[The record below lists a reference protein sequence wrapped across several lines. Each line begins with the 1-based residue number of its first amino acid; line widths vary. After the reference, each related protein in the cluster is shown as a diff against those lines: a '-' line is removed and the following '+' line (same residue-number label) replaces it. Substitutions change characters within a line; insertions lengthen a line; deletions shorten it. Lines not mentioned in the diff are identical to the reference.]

1 MNLIQSPM
9 DDSALPDEHPNPGVR
24 EGATSRPAS
33 QLRWTEELSILCE
46 ATRLLEDSFDA
57 CPSFDVDWDAGA
69 MRHVLT
75 ELAGELADNDPYFHP
90 LYAGQMLKP
99 PHPVARMAWALSL
112 FINANNHALDGGRAT
127 SRLEKSCIRS
137 LGRLFG
143 WTDPLG
149 HLTGG
154 GTVANLEAL
163 WVARER
169 QPDRRAIVASEE
181 AHYTHRRMAG
191 LLGVPF
197 VPVPVDARGRMQ
209 MVALDAA
216 LERHDVGVV
225 VATVGT
231 TGWGATDPVDEI
243 LRRRERHGFRLHADA
258 AYGGYFS
265 LVSEHFEP
273 PTRKAFEALRDCDSI
288 VIDPH
293 KHGLQPYG
301 SGAVL
306 FRRPEDARVYAHDSP
321 YTYYTASGG
330 HLGEISLE
338 CSRPGAAA
346 AALWCTLRLFPL
358 EPGGVFAKQLWTGCS
373 AARDLADDLAH
384 DSKWTILNAPELDI
398 LVFSARAR
406 SVREAGRLNR
416 RIFEEARRQG
426 LYLALFEAPSH
437 RLLSTQPAIEM
448 DQPTVSVLRS
458 CLMKPEHR
466 GWRGEYVL
474 RLEAAWTGSRE
485 VTNANRTP

>member
-1 MNLIQSPM
+1 MQDPGPVDSP
-9 DDSALPDEHPNPGVR
+9 SPDGSPVSG
-24 EGATSRPAS
+24 
-33 QLRWTEELSILCE
+33 LRWTEELSILGE
-46 ATRLLEDSFDA
+46 TLRLLESSFDGL
-57 CPSFDVDWDAGA
+57 PPFQVDWKVDP
-69 MRHVLT
+69 MRR
-75 ELAGELADNDPYFHP
+75 ELLALARELADNDPYFHP

-112 FINANNHALDGGRAT
+112 FINPNNHALDGGRAT

-137 LGRLFG
+137 LGQLVG

-163 WVARER
+163 WVGRER
-169 QPDRRAIVASEE
+169 QPSRRAVVASEE

-197 VPVPVDARGRMQ
+197 VPVPVDSRGRMQ
-209 MVALDAA
+209 MAALDAI
-216 LERHDVGVV
+216 LERADVGTV

-231 TGWGATDPVDEI
+231 TGWGAVDPVDEI
-243 LRRRERHGFRLHADA
+243 LVRREQHGFRLHVDA

-265 LVSEHFEP
+265 LVSEHLEP
-273 PTRKAFEALRDCDSI
+273 LTRKAYESLGACDSI

-306 FRRPEDARVYAHDSP
+306 FRNPEDAQVYAHDSP

-338 CSRPGAAA
+338 CSRSGAAA
-346 AALWCTLRLFPL
+346 AALWSTLNLFPL
-358 EPGGVFAKQLWTGCS
+358 DPGGCFAKQLWDGCL
-373 AARDLADDLAH
+373 AARDLADCLAR
-384 DSKWTILNAPELDI
+384 DSKWTILNRPELDI

-406 SVREAGRLNR
+406 SVREAGQFNR
-416 RIFEEARRQG
+416 RIFEATRGQG
-426 LYLALFEAPSH
+426 LYLALFEVPGH
-437 RLLSTQPAIEM
+437 RLVSAQPALEM
-448 DQPTVSVLRS
+448 DQATVSVLRS

-466 GWRGEYVL
+466 SWCGEWIR
-474 RLEAAWTGSRE
+474 RLEAAWAGSVGKAARI
-485 VTNANRTP
+485 P